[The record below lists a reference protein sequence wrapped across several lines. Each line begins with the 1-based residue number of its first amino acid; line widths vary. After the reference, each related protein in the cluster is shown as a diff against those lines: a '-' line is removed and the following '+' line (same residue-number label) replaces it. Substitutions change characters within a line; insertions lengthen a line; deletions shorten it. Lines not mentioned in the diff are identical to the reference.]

1 MVSLSEKPVY
11 LTPPCMYLVLLIA
24 LKNPFKKKGFFKK
37 SSLII
42 RQEIEL
48 GKFDLD
54 SGNFGTILDVC
65 EGEGFFANG
74 NGVFLGEISN
84 YQFAFIERVGF

>member
-24 LKNPFKKKGFFKK
+24 LKNPFKKKGWFKK
-37 SSLII
+37 SNLII
-42 RQEIEL
+42 RQKIEL

-54 SGNFGTILDVC
+54 SGYFGTVLEVF

-84 YQFAFIERVGF
+84 HQFTFFDRVGF